1 MKDIK
6 LLFFIICLI
15 FFLNL
20 IFCTLSFA
28 TLYIVKDQEGNNI
41 CVTNKEN
48 EISKYKLLGY
58 EIVIL
63 GESEQEISESTEKE
77 INKESQII
85 PETENISESNIVS
98 LNQVD
103 LIDFNTSFTPKGDF
117 VNIQG
122 TLRNYGKE
130 IINNAEINVKCKNE
144 KGKIMLIES
153 TSCRPLSIAPGSE
166 AYFNLKLDNTERIS
180 SFRIFLFDKYLIT
193 KYLEILEAKVK
204 VVNWSSNLSKAGDY
218 IYLENGRNIIVEK
231 YGDFIFING
240 TIENVGNG
248 FMTKTRI
255 DVRGLDSLGRLVSTN
270 SCDLNPPEIGQ
281 KQTSS
286 FMCAL
291 SRGLLIDRFIIDI
304 NWINPQGNRPNHNEI
319 ELKK

>member
-1 MKDIK
+1 MKNIK
-6 LLFFIICLI
+6 FLLFIICLI

-20 IFCTLSFA
+20 IFYAFSFA
-28 TLYIVKDQEGNNI
+28 TLFIVKDQEGNNVCI
-41 CVTNKEN
+41 TNQEKEML
-48 EISKYKLLGY
+48 EYKLLGY
-58 EIVIL
+58 EIYIL
-63 GESEQEISESTEKE
+63 GGSEQEISESTENE
-77 INKESQII
+77 ITQESQII
-85 PETENISESNIVS
+85 PETENIPESNIIS
-98 LNQVD
+98 LTKVNLVD
-103 LIDFNTSFTPKGDF
+103 FSSSFSPKGDF

-130 IINNAEINVKCKNE
+130 IINDAEINVKCKNE

-166 AYFNLKLDNTERIS
+166 SYFNLKLDNTERIS
-180 SFRIFLFDKYLIT
+180 SFRIFLFDKFLIT
-193 KYLEILEAKVK
+193 KYLKTLQAKAK

-218 IYLENGRNIIVEK
+218 IYLEDRGNILIQK
-231 YGDFIFING
+231 DGDFVLING
-240 TIENVGNG
+240 TIENVGDG
-248 FMTKTRI
+248 FMSKTRI
-255 DVRGLDSLGRLVSTN
+255 DVQGLDSLHRLVST
-270 SCDLNPPEIGQ
+270 SSSTLNPPEIGP

-291 SRGLLIDRFIIDI
+291 SRGKLIDRFIIDI

>member
-77 INKESQII
+77 INEESQII

-248 FMTKTRI
+248 FMSKTRI
-255 DVRGLDSLGRLVSTN
+255 DVRGLDSLGKLVSTN

>member
-1 MKDIK
+1 MKNIK

-20 IFCTLSFA
+20 IFCTFSFA
-28 TLYIVKDQEGNNI
+28 TLYIIKDQEGNNI
-41 CVTNKEN
+41 CITNQEKEML
-48 EISKYKLLGY
+48 KYKLLGY
-58 EIVIL
+58 EIYIL
-63 GESEQEISESTEKE
+63 GGSEQEISESTENE
-77 INKESQII
+77 ITQESQII
-85 PETENISESNIVS
+85 PETENISESNIIS
-98 LNQVD
+98 LNKVD
-103 LIDFNTSFTPKGDF
+103 LVDFNTSFTPKGDF

-122 TLRNYGKE
+122 TLKNYGKE

-144 KGKIMLIES
+144 KGKIMLIKT
-153 TSCRPLSIAPGSE
+153 TSCQPLSIAPGSE

-180 SFRIFLFDKYLIT
+180 SFRIFLFGKYLIT
-193 KYLEILEAKVK
+193 KYLEILEAKTK

-218 IYLENGRNIIVEK
+218 IYLENRGNILIEK
-231 YGDFIFING
+231 YGDFVFING

-248 FMTKTRI
+248 FMSKTRM
-255 DVRGLDSLGRLVSTN
+255 DVRGVDSLGRLVSTN
-270 SCDLNPPEIGQ
+270 SCDLNPTEIGQ

-286 FMCAL
+286 FMCVL
-291 SRGLLIDRFIIDI
+291 SRGILIDRFIVDI

>member
-1 MKDIK
+1 MKNIK

-20 IFCTLSFA
+20 IFCTFSFA
-28 TLYIVKDQEGNNI
+28 TLYIVKDQEGNNVCI
-41 CVTNKEN
+41 TNQEK

-58 EIVIL
+58 MIYIL
-63 GESEQEISESTEKE
+63 GGSGQEISESNEKE
-77 INKESQII
+77 ITQESQTLY
-85 PETENISESNIVS
+85 ETENIPESNVIS
-98 LNQVD
+98 LTNVD
-103 LIDFNTSFTPKGDF
+103 LVDFSSSFSPKGDF

-122 TLRNYGKE
+122 TLRNYGTE
-130 IINNAEINVKCKNE
+130 IINDAEINVKCKNE

-153 TSCRPLSIAPGSE
+153 TSSQPLSIAPGSE
-166 AYFNLKLDNTERIS
+166 VYFNLKLDNTERIS
-180 SFRIFLFDKYLIT
+180 SFRVFLFDKYLIT
-193 KYLEILEAKVK
+193 KYLEILEAKAK

-218 IYLENGRNIIVEK
+218 IYLENRGNILIEK
-231 YGDFIFING
+231 YGDFVFING
-240 TIENVGNG
+240 TIENIGNG
-248 FMTKTRI
+248 FMSKTRM
-255 DVRGLDSLGRLVSTN
+255 DVRGVDSLGRLVSTI

-286 FMCAL
+286 FMCVL
-291 SRGLLIDRFIIDI
+291 SRGILIDRFIIDI

>member
-1 MKDIK
+1 MKNIK

-20 IFCTLSFA
+20 IFCTFSFS
-28 TLYIVKDQEGNNI
+28 TLYIVKDQEGNNVCI
-41 CVTNKEN
+41 TNQEK

-58 EIVIL
+58 MIYIL
-63 GESEQEISESTEKE
+63 GGSGQEISESNEKE
-77 INKESQII
+77 ITQESQTLY
-85 PETENISESNIVS
+85 ETENIPESNVIS
-98 LNQVD
+98 LTNVD
-103 LIDFNTSFTPKGDF
+103 LVDFSSSFSPKGDF

-122 TLRNYGKE
+122 TLRNYGTE
-130 IINNAEINVKCKNE
+130 IINDAEINVKCKNE

-153 TSCRPLSIAPGSE
+153 TSSQPLSIAPGSE
-166 AYFNLKLDNTERIS
+166 VYFNLKLDNTERIS
-180 SFRIFLFDKYLIT
+180 SFRVFLFDKYLIT
-193 KYLEILEAKVK
+193 KYLEILEAKAK

-218 IYLENGRNIIVEK
+218 IYLENRGNILIEK
-231 YGDFIFING
+231 YGDFVFING
-240 TIENVGNG
+240 TIENIGNG
-248 FMTKTRI
+248 FMSKTRM
-255 DVRGLDSLGRLVSTN
+255 DVRGVDSLGRLVSTI

-286 FMCAL
+286 FMCVL
-291 SRGLLIDRFIIDI
+291 SRGILIDRFIIDI

>member
-1 MKDIK
+1 MKNTK

-20 IFCTLSFA
+20 IFFNCSFA

-41 CVTNKEN
+41 CITNQEK

-58 EIVIL
+58 EIYIL
-63 GESEQEISESTEKE
+63 GGSGQEISESTENE
-77 INKESQII
+77 ISQESQII
-85 PETENISESNIVS
+85 PETENIPESNIIS
-98 LNQVD
+98 LTKVNLV
-103 LIDFNTSFTPKGDF
+103 DFNSSFSPKGDF

-122 TLRNYGKE
+122 TLRNNGKE
-130 IINNAEINVKCKNE
+130 IINNAEINVKCKNK

-153 TSCRPLSIAPGSE
+153 TSCQPLSIAPGSE

-193 KYLEILEAKVK
+193 KYLKTLQAKAK

-218 IYLENGRNIIVEK
+218 IYLEDRGNILIKK

-240 TIENVGNG
+240 TIENVGDG
-248 FMTKTRI
+248 FMSKTRI
-255 DVRGLDSLGRLVSTN
+255 DVQGLDSLGRLVSTN
-270 SCDLNPPEIGQ
+270 SSILNPQEIGP

-291 SRGLLIDRFIIDI
+291 SRGILIDRFIIDI
-304 NWINPQGNRPNHNEI
+304 NWINPQGNRANHNEI

>member
-1 MKDIK
+1 MKNIK

-20 IFCTLSFA
+20 IFCTFSFA

-41 CVTNKEN
+41 CITNQEK

-58 EIVIL
+58 KIYIL
-63 GESEQEISESTEKE
+63 GGSGQEISESTENE
-77 INKESQII
+77 ITQDSQII
-85 PETENISESNIVS
+85 PETENISEYNIIS
-98 LNQVD
+98 LNKVD
-103 LIDFNTSFTPKGDF
+103 LIDFSSSFSPKGDF

-122 TLRNYGKE
+122 TLRNYGQE
-130 IINNAEINVKCKNE
+130 VINNAEINVKCKNE
-144 KGKIMLIES
+144 KGNIMLVK
-153 TSCRPLSIAPGSE
+153 TTTCQPLSIAPRSE
-166 AYFNLKLDNTERIS
+166 AYFNLKLDNTERII
-180 SFRIFLFDKYLIT
+180 SFRIFLFDKYLTT
-193 KYLEILEAKVK
+193 KYLEILEAKAK

-218 IYLENGRNIIVEK
+218 IYLENRGNILIEK
-231 YGDFIFING
+231 YGDFVFING
-240 TIENVGNG
+240 TIENIGKG
-248 FMTKTRI
+248 FMSKARI
-255 DVRGLDSLGRLVSTN
+255 DVRGVDSLGKLVSTS

-291 SRGLLIDRFIIDI
+291 SRGMLIDRFIIDI
-304 NWINPQGNRPNHNEI
+304 NWINPQGNRSNHNEI

>member
-1 MKDIK
+1 MKNIK
-6 LLFFIICLI
+6 FLLFIISLLFFLNVI
-15 FFLNL
+15 FFNY
-20 IFCTLSFA
+20 SFA

-41 CVTNKEN
+41 CITNKEN

-58 EIVIL
+58 EIFIL
-63 GESEQEISESTEKE
+63 GGSEQEISESTERE
-77 INKESQII
+77 IAQESQII
-85 PETENISESNIVS
+85 LETENISESNIIS
-98 LNQVD
+98 LTEVD
-103 LIDFNTSFTPKGDF
+103 LVDFNASFTPKGDF

-122 TLRNYGKE
+122 TLRNYGQE

-144 KGKIMLIES
+144 KGKIMLIK
-153 TSCRPLSIAPGSE
+153 TTTCQPLSIAPGSE

-193 KYLEILEAKVK
+193 TYLQILEAKAK

-218 IYLENGRNIIVEK
+218 IYLEDRGNILIEK
-231 YGDFIFING
+231 YGDFVFING
-240 TIENVGNG
+240 TIENIGNG
-248 FMTKTRI
+248 FMSQARM
-255 DVRGLDSLGRLVSTN
+255 DVRGIDSLGSLVSIN
-270 SCDLNPPEIGQ
+270 SCDLNPSEIGQ

-286 FMCAL
+286 FKCVL
-291 SRGLLIDRFIIDI
+291 SRGILIDRFIIDI

>member
-1 MKDIK
+1 MKNIK
-6 LLFFIICLI
+6 LLFFVICLI

-28 TLYIVKDQEGNNI
+28 ILYVVKDQEGNNI
-41 CVTNKEN
+41 CITNKEN

-63 GESEQEISESTEKE
+63 GGSAQEISESTEKE
-77 INKESQII
+77 ITQESQII
-85 PETENISESNIVS
+85 PETENISESNIIS
-98 LNQVD
+98 LNKVD
-103 LIDFNTSFTPKGDF
+103 LVDFSTSFTPKGDF

-122 TLRNYGKE
+122 TLRNYGTE

-180 SFRIFLFDKYLIT
+180 NFRIFLFDKYLIT
-193 KYLEILEAKVK
+193 KYLEILEAKVT

-218 IYLENGRNIIVEK
+218 IYLENRGNILIEK
-231 YGDFIFING
+231 YGDFVFING
-240 TIENVGNG
+240 TIENIGNG
-248 FMTKTRI
+248 FMSKTRM
-255 DVRGLDSLGRLVSTN
+255 DVRGVDSLGRLVSTN

-286 FMCAL
+286 FMCVL
-291 SRGLLIDRFIIDI
+291 SRGILIDRFIIDI

>member
-1 MKDIK
+1 MKNIK
-6 LLFFIICLI
+6 FLLFIMSLL

-20 IFCTLSFA
+20 IFCTFSFA

-41 CVTNKEN
+41 CITNKEN

-58 EIVIL
+58 KIYIL
-63 GESEQEISESTEKE
+63 GGSEQEISESTKE
-77 INKESQII
+77 EITQESQII
-85 PETENISESNIVS
+85 PETENISESNIIS
-98 LNQVD
+98 LNKVD
-103 LIDFNTSFTPKGDF
+103 LVDFNTSFTPKGDF

-130 IINNAEINVKCKNE
+130 IINDAEINVKCKNE
-144 KGKIMLIES
+144 KGKIMLIKT
-153 TSCRPLSIAPGSE
+153 TSCQPLSIAPGSE

-193 KYLEILEAKVK
+193 KYLEILKAKAK
-204 VVNWSSNLSKAGDY
+204 VVNWSSNLSKAGDF
-218 IYLENGRNIIVEK
+218 IYFENRGTILTEK
-231 YGDFIFING
+231 YGEYVFLNG
-240 TIENVGNG
+240 TIENIGNG
-248 FMTKTRI
+248 FMSKARI

-270 SCDLNPPEIGQ
+270 SSTLNPPEIGQ

-286 FMCAL
+286 FMCVL
-291 SRGLLIDRFIIDI
+291 SRGILIDRFIIDI
-304 NWINPQGNRPNHNEI
+304 NWINPQGNRPNHDEI

>member
-1 MKDIK
+1 MKNIK

-15 FFLNL
+15 FFLDL

-28 TLYIVKDQEGNNI
+28 TLYIIKDQEGNNI
-41 CVTNKEN
+41 CITNKEN

-58 EIVIL
+58 EIFIL
-63 GESEQEISESTEKE
+63 GGSEQEIAESAEKE
-77 INKESQII
+77 IAQESQTTSG
-85 PETENISESNIVS
+85 TENISESNIIS
-98 LNQVD
+98 LTEVD
-103 LIDFNTSFTPKGDF
+103 LVDFNTSFTPKGDF

-193 KYLEILEAKVK
+193 KYLEILEAKAK

-218 IYLENGRNIIVEK
+218 IYLEDRGNILIEK

-240 TIENVGNG
+240 TIENIGNG
-248 FMTKTRI
+248 FMSQTRM
-255 DVRGLDSLGRLVSTN
+255 DVRGIDPLGKLVSTN

-286 FMCAL
+286 FMCVL
-291 SRGLLIDRFIIDI
+291 SRGILIDRFIIDI

>member
-1 MKDIK
+1 MKNIK

-20 IFCTLSFA
+20 FFCTFSFA
-28 TLYIVKDQEGNNI
+28 ILYIVKDQEGNNI
-41 CVTNKEN
+41 CITNKEN

-58 EIVIL
+58 EIYIL
-63 GESEQEISESTEKE
+63 GGNEQEIPESVEKE
-77 INKESQII
+77 ITQKSQII
-85 PETENISESNIVS
+85 YETENISESNILS

-103 LIDFNTSFTPKGDF
+103 LIEFNTSFTPKGDF

-122 TLRNYGKE
+122 TLRNYGTE
-130 IINNAEINVKCKNE
+130 IINDAEINVKCKNE
-144 KGKIMLIES
+144 KGKIILIES
-153 TSCRPLSIAPGSE
+153 TTCQPLSIAPGSE
-166 AYFNLKLDNTERIS
+166 AYFKLKLDNTERIS

-193 KYLEILEAKVK
+193 QYLETLEAKVK
-204 VVNWSSNLSKAGDY
+204 VVSWSSNLSKAGDY
-218 IYLENGRNIIVEK
+218 IYLENGGNILIEK
-231 YGDFIFING
+231 YGDFVFING

-255 DVRGLDSLGRLVSTN
+255 DVRGLDSLGRLVSTT
-270 SCDLNPPEIGQ
+270 SSVLNPQEIGQ

-291 SRGLLIDRFIIDI
+291 SRGILIDRFIVDI
-304 NWINPQGNRPNHNEI
+304 NWINPQGNRTNHNEI